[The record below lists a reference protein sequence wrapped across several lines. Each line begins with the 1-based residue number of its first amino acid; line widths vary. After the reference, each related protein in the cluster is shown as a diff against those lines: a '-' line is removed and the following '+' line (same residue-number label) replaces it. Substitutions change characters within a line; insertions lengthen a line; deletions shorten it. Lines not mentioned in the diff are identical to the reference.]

1 PTGPPVEPGTDPF
14 AGQPAGS
21 GPAAA
26 LTIVPAV
33 IYLLPSENT
42 HASPRALRDDGSPA
56 APVRGVWKS
65 LREDIASVD
74 QNGNIVALASGQGT
88 IQMSS
93 GTLTATAPVVV
104 QAAEFAIAERGPLI
118 LAPGEQ
124 DTLHVVVP
132 TQNGRL
138 VRPLA
143 LSWQTSNPAV
153 FQVSPVGAVRAVGPG
168 VATLTVGGLLQTKT
182 LEIRVH
188 RAVEAFA
195 VLPRA
200 SAEVAVPV
208 TATAR
213 FQATPLA
220 GDNSPVP
227 EARVTW
233 SLSDTSV
240 AGFDP
245 ATGTLTARKLG
256 RTQLVA
262 RGPGQGLQVS
272 WTVNVIAGSLKLA
285 ATRLALAPG
294 ERYTL
299 RASFT
304 DDSGAVLGPA
314 SGLTWGSDNTQIA
327 SVAEDGTITR
337 QGYGHAR
344 ITGTAPDGQAILFQ
358 SQRAGGKLQVF
369 SMNAD
374 GTGVKQL
381 TQDSVSLAPAISPD
395 GRTIAYVSLR
405 NKNYDIWLMNRDG
418 SNQRQFTRSPQW
430 RESEP
435 RFLKDGTLAY
445 LVERQEGGRTV
456 QQVMKADLPTG
467 QVTALSGT
475 DLAL

>member
-1 PTGPPVEPGTDPF
+1 
-14 AGQPAGS
+14 
-21 GPAAA
+21 
-26 LTIVPAV
+26 
-33 IYLLPSENT
+33 
-42 HASPRALRDDGSPA
+42 
-56 APVRGVWKS
+56 
-65 LREDIASVD
+65 
-74 QNGNIVALASGQGT
+74 
-88 IQMSS
+88 
-93 GTLTATAPVVV
+93 
-104 QAAEFAIAERGPLI
+104 I

-138 VRPLA
+138 VSPLA

-153 FQVSPVGAVRAVGPG
+153 FQVNLVGAVRAVGPG

-262 RGPGQGLQVS
+262 RGPGREVPPLLDRAIQPVAVAARLGRHRPTDRSGVL
-272 WTVNVIAGSLKLA
+272 AG
-285 ATRLALAPG
+285 RLAH
-294 ERYTL
+294 RL
-299 RASFT
+299 R
-304 DDSGAVLGPA
+304 LQPR
-314 SGLTWGSDNTQIA
+314 
-327 SVAEDGTITR
+327 R
-337 QGYGHAR
+337 QR
-344 ITGTAPDGQAILFQ
+344 RDL
-358 SQRAGGKLQVF
+358 R
-369 SMNAD
+369 
-374 GTGVKQL
+374 
-381 TQDSVSLAPAISPD
+381 D
-395 GRTIAYVSLR
+395 GRGR
-405 NKNYDIWLMNRDG
+405 H
-418 SNQRQFTRSPQW
+418 QRHAAHQRPAAG
-430 RESEP
+430 RPP
-435 RFLKDGTLAY
+435 RLCAGRPGD
-445 LVERQEGGRTV
+445 LVPVAARR
-456 QQVMKADLPTG
+456 
-467 QVTALSGT
+467 
-475 DLAL
+475 